1 QGRRRGWA
9 TGARALHVQVNGAL
23 LISAECDVAA
33 ILRHCRAHTRL
44 QKVLDCSNDFFVG
57 LVVELAIGIMVETA
71 GAIGCHYRLRRHEVL
86 HDRAEDRRL
95 QMLPVPISLGYG
107 NKVEAEEDADD
118 ARNIEKSC
126 CQRRRRAG
134 AIGIP
139 EIRCALFEHDLTRQE
154 LQRGGIRCSFSL
166 DEHQSAPQI
175 LNSSKIRPSGPH
187 IKTAQATS
195 SRAKHSISSSLR
207 LFGTTVTG
215 IGKVAALPV
224 IEVTR
229 GPEPSFELPAP
240 STRIA
245 MSWSSSITA
254 RICST
259 ILPSRSTS
267 SGSIPMEVRM
277 RVAWASRAACPA
289 ANCSSRM
296 ICSTASQCWKSPG
309 STA

>member
-1 QGRRRGWA
+1 
-9 TGARALHVQVNGAL
+9 
-23 LISAECDVAA
+23 
-33 ILRHCRAHTRL
+33 
-44 QKVLDCSNDFFVG
+44 
-57 LVVELAIGIMVETA
+57 
-71 GAIGCHYRLRRHEVL
+71 
-86 HDRAEDRRL
+86 
-95 QMLPVPISLGYG
+95 MLPVLISLGYG
-107 NKVEAEEDADD
+107 NEVEAEEDANN

-126 CQRRRRAG
+126 CQRRGRAG

-175 LNSSKIRPSGPH
+175 LNSSKIGSNGRR
-187 IKTAQATS
+187 IKTVHTASSQA
-195 SRAKHSISSSLR
+195 RLSISSSLR

-229 GPEPSFELPAP
+229 GPGPSFELPAP

-267 SGSIPMEVRM
+267 SGSMPMEVR
-277 RVAWASRAACPA
+277 
-289 ANCSSRM
+289 
-296 ICSTASQCWKSPG
+296 
-309 STA
+309 

>member
-1 QGRRRGWA
+1 MRKPGPEARFSLYPSCPELYALFHVLHFRNEVMQQVLDAVLQGRRRGWA

-134 AIGIP
+134 AI
-139 EIRCALFEHDLTRQE
+139 
-154 LQRGGIRCSFSL
+154 
-166 DEHQSAPQI
+166 
-175 LNSSKIRPSGPH
+175 
-187 IKTAQATS
+187 
-195 SRAKHSISSSLR
+195 
-207 LFGTTVTG
+207 
-215 IGKVAALPV
+215 
-224 IEVTR
+224 
-229 GPEPSFELPAP
+229 
-240 STRIA
+240 
-245 MSWSSSITA
+245 
-254 RICST
+254 
-259 ILPSRSTS
+259 
-267 SGSIPMEVRM
+267 
-277 RVAWASRAACPA
+277 
-289 ANCSSRM
+289 
-296 ICSTASQCWKSPG
+296 
-309 STA
+309 